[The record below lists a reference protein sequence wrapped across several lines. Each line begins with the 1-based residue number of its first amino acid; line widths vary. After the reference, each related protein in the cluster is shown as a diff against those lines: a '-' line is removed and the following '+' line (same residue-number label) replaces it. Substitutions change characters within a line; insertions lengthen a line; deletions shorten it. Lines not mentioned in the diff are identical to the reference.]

1 MFQLILEEKVILNQM
16 VQKIIYHFSQC
27 TDIIKSFAG
36 FGSDNYMHFWKS
48 KGSSDENITAPN
60 TTNYRLN
67 PQ

>member
-1 MFQLILEEKVILNQM
+1 M

-36 FGSDNYMHFWKS
+36 FGSDNYVHFWKS